1 VGLLIAT
8 KRSLTNLVGD
18 RKEDKDMLPK
28 SFLNDIFAQLADD
41 YGLETI
47 LEQNDIED
55 WQVLELL
62 YQRGLL
68 DVDDYIYTEVE
79 VDDEE

>member
-1 VGLLIAT
+1 
-8 KRSLTNLVGD
+8 
-18 RKEDKDMLPK
+18 M
-28 SFLNDIFAQLADD
+28 FAQLADD

-47 LEQNDIED
+47 LEQNDVEA

-68 DVDDYIYTEVE
+68 DVDDYIYTEVD